1 MERNKFLENQ
11 RRATALM
18 CEESNDVTN
27 KKNASMLPPRDV
39 TRARADDSSR
49 SSIMPGAHI
58 HQNTLGDGL
67 VPLINKLQDIFTQ
80 AGVDNVGGDL
90 ELPQIAVVGSQS
102 SGKSSVLE
110 ALVGRDFLPRG
121 PDICTRRP
129 LVLQL
134 VHTPYQHASHHNQAP
149 MEWGEFLHRPG
160 EIFTEFEAIRE
171 EIECETNRGIG
182 TNKGVSD
189 KQIRLKICS
198 PHVLTMTLVDLPG
211 ITRVPVGDQPA
222 DIEKRIRDMILSYIK
237 RESCLILAVSPA
249 NTDLANSDAL
259 TLSRLVDPDGKR
271 TIGVVTKLDIM
282 DRGTDAVAYL
292 RGEVVPLRLGY
303 IGVVNRCQQD
313 IAQRRS
319 IREARASEAE
329 FFRHHPAYAE
339 VIDKC
344 GTEALGWTVSRIL
357 ADHIADLLPA
367 LSDKIATRRAEAQ
380 RELVSLGEGR
390 PEDPSR
396 QSAMVLEKLHGY
408 AACFTKSV
416 VGKSDDLSTS
426 SLEGG
431 ARIHFVLQD
440 IFVKGLESLDPT
452 RAMSEEDIRTAIQ
465 NAAGTKAV
473 LLLPD
478 DSFEVLVKQA
488 IRKMSDPCVKCARI
502 VHDELGRIAR
512 TLINQQN
519 LQRYPR
525 LAQSVEDATRD
536 FLVEGLVPAESM
548 INSLVE
554 CQLAHINTSH
564 PDFVGGSQALRMA
577 QQELK
582 RRRGASASA
591 GTGADDDEMSGDEN
605 NFGEDVLADVTQ
617 RNALQ
622 RKRDAKNKAK
632 TALGRKL
639 SGGSSVD
646 ASINKVKDK
655 ENDVQALYSHEN
667 GVVSLKEP
675 PGRIQ
680 ASEPETDEELLQV
693 LVTRILL
700 GSYFAISRGVLADT
714 VPKAVMHF
722 LVNSVQRGLQQHLI
736 QSLYHPNLVPSLLTE
751 HPETEAKRL
760 AARNKY
766 KALSAAAAAISAMP
780 ADLAAAGGGIGGRR

>member
-1 MERNKFLENQ
+1 
-11 RRATALM
+11 
-18 CEESNDVTN
+18 
-27 KKNASMLPPRDV
+27 
-39 TRARADDSSR
+39 
-49 SSIMPGAHI
+49 
-58 HQNTLGDGL
+58 
-67 VPLINKLQDIFTQ
+67 
-80 AGVDNVGGDL
+80 
-90 ELPQIAVVGSQS
+90 
-102 SGKSSVLE
+102 
-110 ALVGRDFLPRG
+110 
-121 PDICTRRP
+121 
-129 LVLQL
+129 
-134 VHTPYQHASHHNQAP
+134 
-149 MEWGEFLHRPG
+149 
-160 EIFTEFEAIRE
+160 
-171 EIECETNRGIG
+171 
-182 TNKGVSD
+182 
-189 KQIRLKICS
+189 
-198 PHVLTMTLVDLPG
+198 MTLVDLPG
-211 ITRVPVGDQPA
+211 ITRVPVGDQPP

-259 TLSRLVDPDGKR
+259 TLSKLVDPMGKR

-282 DRGTDAVAYL
+282 DRGTDAVACI

-344 GTEALGWTVSRIL
+344 GTEALGWSVSRIL
-357 ADHIADLLPA
+357 ADHIAELLPA

-380 RELVSLGEGR
+380 RELKSLGEGR
-390 PEDPSR
+390 PEDVGR

-408 AACFTKSV
+408 AAGFTKSV

-465 NAAGTKAV
+465 NAAGTKGV

-512 TLINQQN
+512 TLINSMD

-536 FLVEGLVPAESM
+536 FLVEGLTPAESM

-554 CQLAHINTSH
+554 CQLAHVNTAH
-564 PDFVGGSQALRMA
+564 PDFVGGSKALRMA

-582 RRRGASASA
+582 RRWGASASA
-591 GTGADDDEMSGDEN
+591 GAGDDDDEEMSGDEN
-605 NFGEDVLADVTQ
+605 DFGEDVLADVTQ
-617 RNALQ
+617 RNAMLK
-622 RKRDAKNKAK
+622 KRDAKNKAK

-639 SGGSSVD
+639 SGGSASSVD
-646 ASINKVKDK
+646 ASVDK
-655 ENDVQALYSHEN
+655 ENDTKALYSHEN

-675 PGRIQ
+675 PGKIQ

-766 KALSAAAAAISAMP
+766 KALSQAAQAIGAMP
-780 ADLAAAGGGIGGRR
+780 ADLAAAGVTVGGRR

>member
-1 MERNKFLENQ
+1 
-11 RRATALM
+11 
-18 CEESNDVTN
+18 
-27 KKNASMLPPRDV
+27 
-39 TRARADDSSR
+39 
-49 SSIMPGAHI
+49 
-58 HQNTLGDGL
+58 
-67 VPLINKLQDIFTQ
+67 
-80 AGVDNVGGDL
+80 
-90 ELPQIAVVGSQS
+90 
-102 SGKSSVLE
+102 
-110 ALVGRDFLPRG
+110 
-121 PDICTRRP
+121 
-129 LVLQL
+129 
-134 VHTPYQHASHHNQAP
+134 
-149 MEWGEFLHRPG
+149 
-160 EIFTEFEAIRE
+160 
-171 EIECETNRGIG
+171 
-182 TNKGVSD
+182 
-189 KQIRLKICS
+189 
-198 PHVLTMTLVDLPG
+198 
-211 ITRVPVGDQPA
+211 
-222 DIEKRIRDMILSYIK
+222 MILSYIK

-259 TLSRLVDPDGKR
+259 TLSKLVDPMGKR

-282 DRGTDAVAYL
+282 DRGTDAVACI

-344 GTEALGWTVSRIL
+344 GTEALGWSVSRIL
-357 ADHIADLLPA
+357 ADHIAELLPA

-380 RELVSLGEGR
+380 RELKSLGEGR
-390 PEDPSR
+390 PEDVGR

-408 AACFTKSV
+408 AAGFTKSV

-465 NAAGTKAV
+465 NAAGTKGV

-512 TLINQQN
+512 TLINTMD

-536 FLVEGLVPAESM
+536 FLVEGLTPAESM

-554 CQLAHINTSH
+554 CQLAHVNTAH
-564 PDFVGGSQALRMA
+564 PDFVGGSKALRMA

-591 GTGADDDEMSGDEN
+591 GAGDDDDEEMSGDEN
-605 NFGEDVLADVTQ
+605 DFGEDVLADVTQ
-617 RNALQ
+617 RNAVLK
-622 RKRDAKNKAK
+622 KRDAKNKAK

-639 SGGSSVD
+639 SGGSASSVD
-646 ASINKVKDK
+646 ASVDK
-655 ENDVQALYSHEN
+655 ENDTKALYSHEN

-675 PGRIQ
+675 PGKIQ

-766 KALSAAAAAISAMP
+766 KALSQAAQAIGAMP
-780 ADLAAAGGGIGGRR
+780 ADLAAAGVTVGGRR

>member
-1 MERNKFLENQ
+1 
-11 RRATALM
+11 
-18 CEESNDVTN
+18 
-27 KKNASMLPPRDV
+27 
-39 TRARADDSSR
+39 
-49 SSIMPGAHI
+49 MPGAHI

-171 EIECETNRGIG
+171 EIECETNRGTG

-222 DIEKRIRDMILSYIK
+222 DIETPRRIVDPDMILSYIK

-303 IGVVNRCQQD
+303 TGVVNRCQQD

-390 PEDPSR
+390 PEDPGR

-512 TLINQQN
+512 TLINQQD

-582 RRRGASASA
+582 RRRGAS
-591 GTGADDDEMSGDEN
+591 T
-605 NFGEDVLADVTQ
+605 VR
-617 RNALQ
+617 RN
-622 RKRDAKNKAK
+622 
-632 TALGRKL
+632 
-639 SGGSSVD
+639 GS
-646 ASINKVKDK
+646 
-655 ENDVQALYSHEN
+655 
-667 GVVSLKEP
+667 
-675 PGRIQ
+675 
-680 ASEPETDEELLQV
+680 
-693 LVTRILL
+693 
-700 GSYFAISRGVLADT
+700 
-714 VPKAVMHF
+714 
-722 LVNSVQRGLQQHLI
+722 
-736 QSLYHPNLVPSLLTE
+736 
-751 HPETEAKRL
+751 
-760 AARNKY
+760 
-766 KALSAAAAAISAMP
+766 
-780 ADLAAAGGGIGGRR
+780 

>member
-1 MERNKFLENQ
+1 
-11 RRATALM
+11 
-18 CEESNDVTN
+18 
-27 KKNASMLPPRDV
+27 
-39 TRARADDSSR
+39 
-49 SSIMPGAHI
+49 MPGAHI

-512 TLINQQN
+512 TLINQQD

>member
-1 MERNKFLENQ
+1 
-11 RRATALM
+11 
-18 CEESNDVTN
+18 
-27 KKNASMLPPRDV
+27 
-39 TRARADDSSR
+39 
-49 SSIMPGAHI
+49 MPGAHI

-171 EIECETNRGIG
+171 EIECETNRGTG

-222 DIEKRIRDMILSYIK
+222 DIEAI
-237 RESCLILAVSPA
+237 A
-249 NTDLANSDAL
+249 TDPLLHQARVVPHPRRVPRQHRPRQL
-259 TLSRLVDPDGKR
+259 RRPHVSRLVDPDGKR

-344 GTEALGWTVSRIL
+344 GTEAPGGPCPESWPITSPTFSPRSPIRSPRADPRRSASSSPWAKVGPKIRAGRAPWCSRSCTGTPRVSPNQSSGR
-357 ADHIADLLPA
+357 
-367 LSDKIATRRAEAQ
+367 ATISPPR
-380 RELVSLGEGR
+380 
-390 PEDPSR
+390 PSR
-396 QSAMVLEKLHGY
+396 
-408 AACFTKSV
+408 AAP
-416 VGKSDDLSTS
+416 GSTS
-426 SLEGG
+426 FFRISSSRAGVPRPDARDERGG
-431 ARIHFVLQD
+431 HQD
-440 IFVKGLESLDPT
+440 RDPE
-452 RAMSEEDIRTAIQ
+452 RG
-465 NAAGTKAV
+465 GTKAV

-488 IRKMSDPCVKCARI
+488 
-502 VHDELGRIAR
+502 
-512 TLINQQN
+512 
-519 LQRYPR
+519 
-525 LAQSVEDATRD
+525 VEDVGSVRQVREDRSRRARADRADADQPTGSAAVPTPGAERRGRHP
-536 FLVEGLVPAESM
+536 GLPGGGAGSRGEHDQLAGGVPAR
-548 INSLVE
+548 
-554 CQLAHINTSH
+554 AHQHLH

-591 GTGADDDEMSGDEN
+591 GTGADDDGMMSGDEN
-605 NFGEDVLADVTQ
+605 DFGEDVLADVTQ

-646 ASINKVKDK
+646 ASIDKVKDK
-655 ENDVQALYSHEN
+655 ENDVKALYSHEN

-766 KALSAAAAAISAMP
+766 KALSAAAAAIGAMP
-780 ADLAAAGGGIGGRR
+780 ADLAAAGVGVGGRR

>member
-1 MERNKFLENQ
+1 
-11 RRATALM
+11 
-18 CEESNDVTN
+18 
-27 KKNASMLPPRDV
+27 
-39 TRARADDSSR
+39 
-49 SSIMPGAHI
+49 MPGAHI

-357 ADHIADLLPA
+357 AEHIADLLPA

-667 GVVSLKEP
+667 GVVSLMEP
-675 PGRIQ
+675 PGRIL

>member
-1 MERNKFLENQ
+1 
-11 RRATALM
+11 
-18 CEESNDVTN
+18 
-27 KKNASMLPPRDV
+27 
-39 TRARADDSSR
+39 
-49 SSIMPGAHI
+49 MPGAHI

-171 EIECETNRGIG
+171 EIECETNRGTG

-380 RELVSLGEGR
+380 RELKSLGEGR
-390 PEDPSR
+390 PEDPGR

-408 AACFTKSV
+408 AAGFTKSV
-416 VGKSDDLSTS
+416 VGKSDDLSTA

-488 IRKMSDPCVKCARI
+488 IRRCRIRASSAR
-502 VHDELGRIAR
+502 GSF
-512 TLINQQN
+512 T
-519 LQRYPR
+519 
-525 LAQSVEDATRD
+525 
-536 FLVEGLVPAESM
+536 
-548 INSLVE
+548 
-554 CQLAHINTSH
+554 TS
-564 PDFVGGSQALRMA
+564 
-577 QQELK
+577 
-582 RRRGASASA
+582 
-591 GTGADDDEMSGDEN
+591 
-605 NFGEDVLADVTQ
+605 
-617 RNALQ
+617 
-622 RKRDAKNKAK
+622 
-632 TALGRKL
+632 
-639 SGGSSVD
+639 SGGSR
-646 ASINKVKDK
+646 
-655 ENDVQALYSHEN
+655 
-667 GVVSLKEP
+667 
-675 PGRIQ
+675 GR
-680 ASEPETDEELLQV
+680 
-693 LVTRILL
+693 
-700 GSYFAISRGVLADT
+700 
-714 VPKAVMHF
+714 
-722 LVNSVQRGLQQHLI
+722 
-736 QSLYHPNLVPSLLTE
+736 
-751 HPETEAKRL
+751 
-760 AARNKY
+760 
-766 KALSAAAAAISAMP
+766 
-780 ADLAAAGGGIGGRR
+780 

>member
-1 MERNKFLENQ
+1 
-11 RRATALM
+11 M
-18 CEESNDVTN
+18 CAESNDVTN

>member
-1 MERNKFLENQ
+1 
-11 RRATALM
+11 
-18 CEESNDVTN
+18 
-27 KKNASMLPPRDV
+27 
-39 TRARADDSSR
+39 
-49 SSIMPGAHI
+49 MPGAHI

-134 VHTPYQHASHHNQAP
+134 VHTPYQHASHHDQAP

-237 RESCLILAVSPA
+237 SESCLILAVSPA

>member
-1 MERNKFLENQ
+1 
-11 RRATALM
+11 
-18 CEESNDVTN
+18 
-27 KKNASMLPPRDV
+27 
-39 TRARADDSSR
+39 
-49 SSIMPGAHI
+49 MPGAHI

-171 EIECETNRGIG
+171 EIECETNRGTG

-380 RELVSLGEGR
+380 RELKSLGEGR
-390 PEDPSR
+390 PEDPGR

-408 AACFTKSV
+408 AAGFTKSV
-416 VGKSDDLSTS
+416 VGKSDDLSTA

-465 NAAGTKAV
+465 NAAGTKGV

-512 TLINQQN
+512 TLINQQD

-582 RRRGASASA
+582 RRRGASTVA

-605 NFGEDVLADVTQ
+605 DFGEDVLADVTQ

-646 ASINKVKDK
+646 ASIDKVKDK
-655 ENDVQALYSHEN
+655 ENDVKALYSHEN

>member
-344 GTEALGWTVSRIL
+344 GIEALGWTVSRIL

>member
-380 RELVSLGEGR
+380 RELKSLGEGR
-390 PEDPSR
+390 PEDPGR

-408 AACFTKSV
+408 AAGFTKSV

>member
-1 MERNKFLENQ
+1 
-11 RRATALM
+11 
-18 CEESNDVTN
+18 
-27 KKNASMLPPRDV
+27 
-39 TRARADDSSR
+39 
-49 SSIMPGAHI
+49 MPGAHI

-380 RELVSLGEGR
+380 RELKSLGEGR
-390 PEDPSR
+390 PEDPGR

-408 AACFTKSV
+408 AAGFTKSV

>member
-1 MERNKFLENQ
+1 
-11 RRATALM
+11 
-18 CEESNDVTN
+18 
-27 KKNASMLPPRDV
+27 
-39 TRARADDSSR
+39 
-49 SSIMPGAHI
+49 MPGAHI

-564 PDFVGGSQALRMA
+564 PGFVGGSQALRMA

-655 ENDVQALYSHEN
+655 ENDGQALYSHEN

>member
-1 MERNKFLENQ
+1 
-11 RRATALM
+11 
-18 CEESNDVTN
+18 
-27 KKNASMLPPRDV
+27 
-39 TRARADDSSR
+39 
-49 SSIMPGAHI
+49 MPGAHI

-292 RGEVVPLRLGY
+292 RGEVVLLRLGY

>member
-1 MERNKFLENQ
+1 
-11 RRATALM
+11 
-18 CEESNDVTN
+18 
-27 KKNASMLPPRDV
+27 
-39 TRARADDSSR
+39 
-49 SSIMPGAHI
+49 MPGAHI

-171 EIECETNRGIG
+171 EIECETNRGIA